1 MATALLLLCQAPL
14 YAQLTQGDPLGS
26 PAAPFDQQI
35 DFLPVDQAYILNVQW
50 PEADSTVRINWQV
63 ANDYYLY
70 RHSLKFLLLDANN
83 NESSF
88 ETIIPEGLKKEDE
101 YFGKVEVYYHNLD
114 VLLKNL
120 PANEPMTLAIT
131 YQGCA
136 DAGLCY
142 PPQTRHYR
150 LGGDGASPLVPD
162 PDSTLS
168 TASAQSPEPQTQAS
182 LPLMLLLALLGG
194 TILNLMPC
202 VFPVLSLK
210 VLSFATHSEQS
221 QGTHGLVYS
230 AGVILSFVAVA
241 ALLITLQSAGEAIG
255 WGFQLQ
261 SPWFV
266 AALCYLFFTLGLS
279 LSGLIE
285 FGGQWMNT
293 GNRLASQSGYSG
305 SFFTGTLAA
314 VVASP
319 CTAPLMGTALGFAAT
334 QPAVIALS
342 IFAALG
348 LGMALPVLILSYSPR
363 LLAAIPKPGP
373 WMETLKQFLAFP
385 LYATAVWLSW
395 IVGNQAGVNGMAL
408 LLLGCVGI
416 ALALWLWSYRSR
428 WWRAVSLSLAALALS
443 ALASPLLDTTAAEDA
458 PNNWQRYSPDT
469 LSQLRS
475 EGKPV
480 FVNIT
485 ADWCITCLANERVAL
500 ATDAVKEAFAS
511 SQVVYLKGDWTNP
524 DDDIAAL
531 VKSQGRDSIPLYL
544 LYHADG
550 NQVELLPQFLTP
562 GLLVAAFDRAK

>member
-1 MATALLLLCQAPL
+1 MAAALLLLYQAPL
-14 YAQLTQGDPLGS
+14 NAQLTARDPLTS
-26 PAAPFDQQI
+26 PAAFAQQQ
-35 DFLPVDQAYILNVQW
+35 DFLPVDEAYILNVQW
-50 PEADSTVRINWQV
+50 PEADRTVRINWQV
-63 ANDYYLY
+63 ANEYYLY
-70 RHSLKFLLLDANN
+70 RHSLKFLLRDADS

-88 ETIIPEGLKKEDE
+88 ETIIPAGLKKEDE

-114 VLLKNL
+114 VMLKNL
-120 PANEPMTLAIT
+120 PATQSMTLAVT

-142 PPQTRHYR
+142 PPQTRHYS
-150 LGGDGASPLVPD
+150 LDANGASALATD
-162 PDSTLS
+162 PGSAL
-168 TASAQSPEPQTQAS
+168 TAAPSPALTAQGQTS

-194 TILNLMPC
+194 AILNLMPC

-230 AGVILSFVAVA
+230 AGVIFSFVAVA

-266 AALCYLFFTLGLS
+266 AALCYLFFTLALS

-342 IFAALG
+342 VFAALG

-363 LLAAIPKPGP
+363 LLATIPKPGP

-395 IVGNQAGVNGMAL
+395 IVGNQTGVNSMAL

-416 ALALWLWSYRSR
+416 ALALWLWRYRSQ
-428 WWRAVSLSLAALALS
+428 WWRLVSLTLVTLALS
-443 ALASPLLDTTAAEDA
+443 ALASPLLKVSSPNDE
-458 PNNWQRYSPDT
+458 PNNWLRYSPDT

-475 EGKPV
+475 QGKPV

-500 ATDAVKEAFAS
+500 ATDAVDEAFAS
-511 SQVVYLKGDWTNP
+511 NGVVYLKGDWTNP
-524 DDDIAAL
+524 DADIAAL

-544 LYHADG
+544 LYHANSD
-550 NQVELLPQFLTP
+550 QPELLPQFLTP
-562 GLLVAAFDRAK
+562 GLLVAAFERAK